1 MATDAERR
9 QAQRYRID
17 ARVIIHRADG
27 ERVPGVVADISGSG
41 LSVRPDRPCPI
52 QVGEA
57 LTVEVE
63 FSGHSDK
70 PLPRWGVGRV
80 VRLDGDR
87 IALQLAAASFA
98 DPAPPLADDLG

>member
-1 MATDAERR
+1 METDTERR

-17 ARVIIHRADG
+17 ARVIIRRADG

-41 LSVRPDRPCPI
+41 LLVRPDRPCPI
-52 QVGEA
+52 RVGEA
-57 LTVEVE
+57 VTVEVE
-63 FSGHSDK
+63 FSGHADK
-70 PLPRWGVGRV
+70 PLPHWGVGRV

-98 DPAPPLADDLG
+98 DPAAPPADDRG